1 MTDGTATDTDAG
13 DTGVEEGEDSDTV
26 VGGSEDTVYASEIE
40 GRQYRSTSYLPLPY
54 DELETVD
61 DAGDDEEFPDGDG
74 RFRLTDLPRVPR
86 LRHLVGPSA
95 IMLGASLGSGET
107 LFWPG
112 LIVDSDWRLYWVFW
126 VTVLTQFFINT
137 ELQRWT
143 LATGESI
150 FRAFERLHALVPAAL
165 LVGGLV
171 SLGWPGWAATAA
183 QVGATAFGLDGWK
196 PLGIGLMVLIWLS
209 YQLSA
214 ILYEV
219 VERAQFVLVVVSLA
233 SAAALVVVVGSIGEL
248 SGMPAGAVSFGSL
261 SENRDVAVLLGG
273 IAFAGAGGYLNL
285 SQSLWVREKGYGMG
299 RYQGRLRNPFI
310 DEEDEP
316 IHRDGF
322 SFRPTELNLRRWRAW
337 WRVVQAEHLAT
348 FVVGLLTAATL
359 LMTVASDV
367 AGGSEATGLALWLQ
381 VIVPQLG
388 GVGRT
393 LVFVVLF
400 VALFTTEYA
409 IVESFVRNSADVIY
423 ELYGRE
429 AGWDQSN
436 IFLALLTAFVGWG
449 IAIILLPFQEP
460 FFLLVV
466 GAAMSGVIMWPY
478 TVLTL
483 LLNTTRL
490 PTHLR
495 PGWGRIL
502 AMWWSSSFIGYF
514 SILLIG
520 RTLALDFGVTVFAV
534 DAAILGS
541 APGGYVL
548 WTGYLAVQTYAVYR
562 SARGRLDAPLPMLVR
577 GILP

>member
-1 MTDGTATDTDAG
+1 MTGGTATDTDA
-13 DTGVEEGEDSDTV
+13 DDTV
-26 VGGSEDTVYASEIE
+26 SKESGDEVYASEVE

-61 DAGDDEEFPDGDG
+61 VVDDAEDAPDGDG

-95 IMLGASLGSGET
+95 VMLGASLGSGET

-112 LIVDSDWRLYWVFW
+112 LVVDSDWGLYWVFW

-150 FRAFERLHALVPAAL
+150 FRAFERIHAFVPAAL

-214 ILYEV
+214 VLYEV
-219 VERAQFVLVVVSLA
+219 VERAQFVLVVVSLVG
-233 SAAALVVVVGSIGEL
+233 AAALVVVVGSIGEL
-248 SGMPAGAVSFGSL
+248 SGMPAGAMSVGSFSG
-261 SENRDVAVLLGG
+261 NRDVAVLLGG

-310 DEEDEP
+310 DEESEP

-322 SFRPTELNLRRWRAW
+322 TFRPTELNLRRWRAW
-337 WRVVQAEHLAT
+337 WRVVQAEHLVT
-348 FVVGLLTAATL
+348 FAVGLLTAATL

-367 AGGSEATGLALWLQ
+367 AGGADATGLALWLQ
-381 VIVPQLG
+381 VVVPQLG
-388 GVGRT
+388 GVGTT
-393 LVFVVLF
+393 LVYVVLF

-436 IFLALLTAFVGWG
+436 IFLALLTAFVAWG
-449 IAIILLPFQEP
+449 IAIILLPFDEP

-478 TVLTL
+478 TVMTL

-490 PTHLR
+490 PPHLR

-514 SILLIG
+514 SVLLIG
-520 RTLALDFGVTVFAV
+520 RTVAFDFGVSVFAV

-541 APGGYVL
+541 APGGYAL
-548 WTGYLAVQTYAVYR
+548 WTAYLTVQVYAVYR
-562 SARGRLDAPLPMLVR
+562 SARARLDAELPMLVR

>member
-1 MTDGTATDTDAG
+1 MTDETVTDTDAG
-13 DTGVEEGEDSDTV
+13 DTVVEEGEDR
-26 VGGSEDTVYASEIE
+26 VYASEVE

-54 DELETVD
+54 DDLETVD

-150 FRAFERLHALVPAAL
+150 FRAFERLHGLVPAAL

-214 ILYEV
+214 ILYEF
-219 VERAQFVLVVVSLA
+219 VERAQFVLVVVSLV

-310 DEEDEP
+310 HEEDEP

-322 SFRPTELNLRRWRAW
+322 GFRPTELNLRRWRAW
-337 WRVVQAEHLAT
+337 WRVVQAEHLVT
-348 FVVGLLTAATL
+348 FAVGLLTAATL

-367 AGGSEATGLALWLQ
+367 AGGSGATGLALWLQ

-436 IFLALLTAFVGWG
+436 VFLALLTAFVAWG

-520 RTLALDFGVTVFAV
+520 RTLALDFDVAVFAV

-541 APGGYVL
+541 APGGYAL
-548 WTGYLAVQTYAVYR
+548 WVGYLAVQVYAVYR
-562 SARGRLDAPLPMLVR
+562 STRGRLDAPLPMVVR